1 LKEVKVLHGAEN
13 PRDVLLLFEAA
24 DLGKAKAFAA
34 SDDLR
39 IKMKEFGVVTT
50 PDVIFLTD

>member
-1 LKEVKVLHGAEN
+1 MKEVKVLHGAEN